1 MTIKL
6 KYFLIIAGV
15 VFILLGGFLI
25 WTALYP
31 GMGEFQELSVADYTT
46 GKSINVSVHYPLRV
60 LIGKTSLVRVKYS
73 EPIGLIP
80 GSALDQ
86 ELDLPGFVVTPQKRI
101 MTSLM
106 ESQKGTAA
114 WKIVPVTPVDS
125 QAVVSL
131 ALESVPN
138 GMFSLSPTAQASFQV
153 KAFSV
158 LGMDY
163 ATVLK
168 LGLIFLPIGAFAMI
182 LGIKLQNA
190 QPKFIKKPR
199 IYG

>member
-1 MTIKL
+1 MTNKL
-6 KYFLIIAGV
+6 KFYLVVAGF
-15 VFILLGGFLI
+15 VFMFLGGYLT

-46 GKSINVSVHYPLRV
+46 GKSIDVSIHYPLRV
-60 LIGKTSLVRVKYS
+60 LIGKTGLVKVKYS
-73 EPIGLIP
+73 ETNGLIP

-101 MTSLM
+101 MTSVI
-106 ESQKGTAA
+106 EAQKGSAA
-114 WKIVPVTPVDS
+114 WKIVPVTAVDS

-138 GMFSLSPTAQASFQV
+138 GMFALSPTAQASFQV
-153 KAFSV
+153 VAFSV
-158 LGMDY
+158 LGMEY
-163 ATVLK
+163 STILK
-168 LGLIFLPIGAFAMI
+168 LGLIFLPLGALSVF
-182 LGIKLQNA
+182 LGIKLRNL
-190 QPKFIKKPR
+190 QPKLNKKPH